1 MSGTDFAQ
9 LTPTGQLRRLHAL
22 VESALA
28 HYDLPVTSVQLHA
41 HATNFVYRVRAAD
54 GATYAFRLA
63 YPGWRALSDLRAEA
77 AWLEAL
83 ARDTA
88 ICAPRLVR
96 AREGTAVLSLQAPG
110 VPGVW
115 YGTLMTWLPGRLLAH
130 ALAPANL
137 AAFGA
142 LFAQLHQHGAA
153 WQPPADFSTR
163 RFAAFLSRDEPDVIF
178 SAAVLDVLPADTR
191 ETLLT
196 ARAWVEQEYA
206 RLDPGDLRVIHC
218 DLWHENVK
226 VHGGQLCP
234 FDFEDTVWG
243 FRLHDLA
250 MGLLDLLETVGQARY
265 SELLPVF
272 RAGYEQYLP
281 WPAGNLEVLQIG
293 RLLWKA
299 NYIARFEPNALPQ
312 AAAHYGH
319 VFRAYEQ
326 QGELLRITG

>member
-1 MSGTDFAQ
+1 M
-9 LTPTGQLRRLHAL
+9 
-22 VESALA
+22 
-28 HYDLPVTSVQLHA
+28 
-41 HATNFVYRVRAAD
+41 
-54 GATYAFRLA
+54 
-63 YPGWRALSDLRAEA
+63 SDLRAEA

-88 ICAPRLVR
+88 IRAPRLVR
-96 AREGTAVLSLQAPG
+96 TREGTAVLALQAPG

-115 YGTLMTWLPGRLLAH
+115 YGTLLTWLPGRLLAH
-130 ALAPANL
+130 ALTPANL

-163 RFAAFLSRDEPDVIF
+163 RFTAFLSRDEPDVLF
-178 SAAVLDVLPADTR
+178 SAAVLDALPPPTR
-191 ETLLT
+191 DALLA

-226 VHGGQLCP
+226 VHAGQLCP

-250 MGLLDLLETVGQARY
+250 LGLLDLLLTARKTPPAARGAVLVQADIELDRLRYTVRLCHALALLTDIQYRHLGGLL
-265 SELLPVF
+265 SEV
-272 RAGYEQYLP
+272 
-281 WPAGNLEVLQIG
+281 G
-293 RLLWKA
+293 RLLGTWLKPYNTSEGPVA
-299 NYIARFEPNALPQ
+299 GAVRLSQPQ
-312 AAAHYGH
+312 SP
-319 VFRAYEQ
+319 
-326 QGELLRITG
+326 